1 MTSNHMISSVILQCW
16 CRFLFSSS
24 LGTSERSHP
33 QQQKPTHKA
42 VGKIH
47 EGMASNRSQL
57 SQLSQWKLGNINGF
71 QWIYD
76 NCSIKP
82 SKKKSPM
89 ITMGLALS
97 DPMGC
102 YRFKPRYPVVQS
114 KIAVFFWMFI
124 FQNISEYGISGV
136 DKCWLIPYWFLGTT
150 EPSARAFSPHCLHGL
165 SVLGLSMPGWG
176 PKSSSRDSAITG

>member
-1 MTSNHMISSVILQCW
+1 MVSTCARNSFWILQKWQIKKPTRSTNYIYLYSVLLFLLENKMTSNHMISSVILQCW

-82 SKKKSPM
+82 SKKKEPY
-89 ITMGLALS
+89 
-97 DPMGC
+97 D
-102 YRFKPRYPVVQS
+102 
-114 KIAVFFWMFI
+114 
-124 FQNISEYGISGV
+124 NYG
-136 DKCWLIPYWFLGTT
+136 
-150 EPSARAFSPHCLHGL
+150 FSPKWSYGMLW
-165 SVLGLSMPGWG
+165 V
-176 PKSSSRDSAITG
+176 